1 MKQLLSFLILLIIAF
16 NCFAQLKV
24 PPDGGN
30 KKAWVG
36 EQIGVTDV
44 TIHYDRPA
52 VKGREGQIW
61 GKLVLY
67 GFNDLGF
74 GTSKQAPWRAGAN
87 ENTVISFSTDV
98 KIEGQALKAGDYGFF
113 IAVAPEK
120 CTLIF
125 SANHSSWGSYFYD
138 PKEDVLRVEVKQEM
152 LTTAT
157 EFLQYSFSNQTPN
170 SAVVNLM
177 WEKWRIP
184 FTVETDLIPLQLAS
198 FRKELR
204 GEKSFN
210 PGWAAW
216 QQAAQFCL
224 QNKVN
229 LQEGLQWAD
238 MATSG
243 VFIGEA
249 NFSTLST
256 RAGILQELGR
266 TDEATK
272 QMQQA
277 LPMGNANQ
285 VHAYARQLQQQKR
298 TAEAIAI
305 FKANYTK
312 FPNTFTTTM
321 GMVRAMSLGSD
332 LKKALSFAEKALP
345 LASDDMN
352 KLNVENIIKQLKEGK
367 DINQ

>member
-1 MKQLLSFLILLIIAF
+1 MKPLLLFTLLLASSTI
-16 NCFAQLKV
+16 FAQLKT

-36 EQIGVTDV
+36 EQIGITEVS
-44 TIHYDRPA
+44 IQYDRPA

-61 GKLVLY
+61 GKLVQY

-98 KIEGQALKAGDYGFF
+98 MVEGKALKAGKYGFH
-113 IAVAPEK
+113 IAVYEDN

-125 SANHSSWGSYFYD
+125 SSNYTSWGSFFYD
-138 PKEDVLRVEVKQEM
+138 SREDALRVDVHQQ
-152 LTTAT
+152 TVPISS
-157 EFLQYSFSNQTPN
+157 EFLKYEFTDQTAN
-170 SAVVNLM
+170 SAIINLL

-184 FTVETDLIPLQLAS
+184 FAVSVDLVPIQLES

-210 PGWAAW
+210 PGWQAW
-216 QQAAQFCL
+216 QQAAQYCL

-229 LQEGLQWAD
+229 LEEGLQWAE
-238 MATSG
+238 MATNG
-243 VFIGEA
+243 VFIGDA
-249 NFSTLST
+249 NFLTLST
-256 RAGILQELGR
+256 KAGLLQELGR

-272 QMQQA
+272 LMQQA
-277 LPMGNANQ
+277 LPMGAMNQ
-285 VHAYARQLQQQKR
+285 VHAYGRQLLQQKR
-298 TAEAIAI
+298 FAEAAEV
-305 FKANYTK
+305 FKKNYEK
-312 FPNTFTTTM
+312 FPNTFTTNM
-321 GMVRAMSLGSD
+321 GMARAMAIAGD
-332 LKKALSFAEKALP
+332 KKKALAYAEKALP
-345 LASDDMN
+345 QTTDNTN
-352 KLNVENIIKQLKEGK
+352 KLMVENVIKMLKEGK

>member
-1 MKQLLSFLILLIIAF
+1 MKPLLLSSLLLLVF
-16 NCFAQLKV
+16 QSNFAQLKT

-36 EQIGVTDV
+36 EQIGITDIS
-44 TIHYDRPA
+44 IHYDRPA

-61 GKLVLY
+61 GKLVQY

-87 ENTVISFSTDV
+87 ENTVIRFSTDV
-98 KIEGQALKAGDYGFF
+98 KVEGQPLKAGKYGFH
-113 IAVAPEK
+113 IALYEEK

-125 SANHSSWGSYFYD
+125 SSNYTSWGSFFYD
-138 PKEDVLRVEVKQEM
+138 PKEDILRVDVKQQIMPASTEY
-152 LTTAT
+152 LKYEFSDQTA
-157 EFLQYSFSNQTPN
+157 N
-170 SAVVNLM
+170 SAVISLT

-184 FTVETDLIPLQLAS
+184 FKVEVDLIPLQLES

-210 PGWAAW
+210 PGWQSW

-229 LQEGLQWAD
+229 LEEGLQWAD
-238 MATSG
+238 MAVSG

-249 NFSTLST
+249 NFMTLST
-256 RAGILQELGR
+256 RAGILQQLGR
-266 TDEATK
+266 ADEATK
-272 QMQQA
+272 LMQQA
-277 LPMGNANQ
+277 LPMGNMNQ

-298 TAEAIAI
+298 STEAVDV
-305 FKANYTK
+305 FKKNYDK
-312 FPNTFTTTM
+312 FPNTFTTNM
-321 GMVRAMSLGSD
+321 GMTRAMAITGD
-332 LKKALSFAEKALP
+332 KKKALSFAEKALSQAP
-345 LASDDMN
+345 DNVN
-352 KLNVENIIKQLKEGK
+352 KINVENVIKMLKEGK